1 MIMATIA
8 VACGSK
14 DDKKNETGAE
24 LPPPPKDQLAIY
36 EVFVRNFSPEGTFR
50 GVIPGLDSL
59 KAMGVN
65 TLWLMPIHPVGV
77 KNRKGEY
84 GSPYSIR
91 DFYDVN
97 PDFGTK
103 EDFKALVDAA
113 HAKGM
118 YLIID
123 LVANHSSFD
132 NAWIDQHPDWY
143 TRNDSGQ
150 IVPPV
155 ADWSD
160 VADLNYDNPA
170 VPEEMT
176 KVMEYWVKEFNI
188 DGYRCDVA
196 EMVPVTFWKS
206 AIKRIQAIKPVI
218 MLAEGA
224 KPELYEAGF
233 DYTYGWEVYHQ
244 LKKIFNGE
252 PASSFAKVAQSET
265 AKVPAGGRLMRFVT
279 NHDETSWDDVPV
291 NLFKSREGSLAA
303 FAASMFLPSIPLIYN
318 GQEVGHDQKMNLFVK
333 SDINWTANG
342 YMRDAYKQMLSIY
355 HNEAVLRGNEITYLD
370 TTANDVIMYQRGSG
384 EQALYILVNVR
395 GGLSKVALPAEL
407 QGKTMHNLLT
417 GKTVMLQQDLNI
429 IDYGVYVLKPAALS

>member
-1 MIMATIA
+1 MILASLA

-14 DDKKNETGAE
+14 DKKDAETAVE

-36 EVFVRNFSPEGTFR
+36 EVFVRNFSPEGTFK
-50 GVIPGLDSL
+50 GVIQGLDSL
-59 KAMGVN
+59 KSLGIN
-65 TLWLMPIHPVGV
+65 TLWLMPIHPVGEE
-77 KNRKGEY
+77 KRKGTY
-84 GSPYSIR
+84 GSPYAVK

-123 LVANHSSFD
+123 LVANHTSFD
-132 NAWIDQHPDWY
+132 NAWIQQHPDWY

-150 IVPPV
+150 IIPPV

-160 VADLNYDNPA
+160 VADLNYDNA
-170 VPEEMT
+170 EVPEEMT

-206 AIKRIQAIKPVI
+206 AIERIKAIKPVI

-224 KPELYEAGF
+224 QPELYEAGF
-233 DYTYGWEVYHQ
+233 DYTYGWEVYHE
-244 LKKIFNGE
+244 LKKIFGGE
-252 PASSFAKVAQSET
+252 PVASFAEVAQKEA
-265 AKVPAGGRLMRFVT
+265 AKVPAHGRLMRFVT

-303 FAASMFLPSIPLIYN
+303 FAASIYLPSVPMIYN
-318 GQEVGHDQKMNLFVK
+318 GQEVGHPEKMNLFEK
-333 SDINWTANG
+333 SAISWNDNAF
-342 YMRDAYKQMLSIY
+342 MRESYQKMLSIY
-355 HNEAVLRGNEITYLD
+355 HQEAALRSTEITFPEN
-370 TTANDVIMYQRGSG
+370 TSKDVIMYQRGSG
-384 EQALYILVNVR
+384 EQALFVLVNVR
-395 GGLSKVALPAEL
+395 GSLSKVALPAEL
-407 QGKTMHNLLT
+407 QGKTMLNVLT
-417 GKTVMLQQDLNI
+417 GKTVMLQNELNI